1 MRKLSEEPP
10 PEVLGGGLDHS
21 NGQKKIQN
29 RPLFTFFAN
38 FFRCKLDVLEI
49 LQCSPQREDLDLL
62 QLHAQLALR
71 LAAAACSTG
80 SLRLSVR
87 NH

>member
-10 PEVLGGGLDHS
+10 PEVLGGGLGHS
-21 NGQKKIQN
+21 HGQKKVKIG
-29 RPLFTFFAN
+29 PYLLFFAN
-38 FFRCKLDVLEI
+38 FFRCKLDVLEN
-49 LQCSPQREDLDLL
+49 LQCSPQHEDLDLL